1 MIIDN
6 VDTCFIDINQAFKE
20 NLKINYVYTYL
31 YIYQQAFCS
40 YMDEELITP
49 SYRHGADLGKEKPDL
64 TRGQENE

>member
-1 MIIDN
+1 MIIN
-6 VDTCFIDINQAFKE
+6 YVDAYFIDINLAFKE

-31 YIYQQAFCS
+31 YICQQAFCS

-49 SYRHGADLGKEKPDL
+49 SYSHGADLGKEKPDL